1 MSETEMIW
9 DLSPMVKST
18 DPDTIKRELDSR
30 VAEAAELREKYRG
43 KLGTLDAQGL
53 LKFLELRDDFFLKC
67 EGEVKYCSLLY
78 SADSTVDVSKE
89 LLEAGRKVQMK
100 LEQALAFADVELG
113 KLLAAR
119 PSVAQDPV
127 LLEYR
132 HYLEKILRRVPHM
145 LSEAEEQL
153 VIAKDKNGVA
163 AWQLLQSD
171 WLSTRTFDIEIDGEK
186 KTLPYGKIIG
196 LYQNPNRELRKQANQ
211 TVYENL
217 GKDEIVWASA
227 IRAVCDDHLQ
237 VCSLRKYPTPMTQSL
252 IANDVDQKTIDSLMN
267 TIRKNTDLY
276 QRYLRLKAKLM
287 GLQKLANYDIAAPL
301 PNSPEMK
308 YSWKK
313 SREEALTA
321 YSEFDEEMGKW
332 VNEMFDKR
340 HIDGE
345 VRKGKE
351 SGAWCA
357 SWITGKSAFIL
368 QSFNETLDDLY
379 TQVHELGHAV
389 HAYLG
394 SRNQKLSNLDI
405 GSCIA
410 EVGSTFGELLITER
424 LLTKVKTKEE
434 KQAILANVWDGF
446 GMAAFQVSA
455 RVFFERSMY
464 AAIKNGRFLDGE
476 TIAKLWVEAR
486 NMIYGDAVEWLNA
499 MKWEWTMKPHYYMA
513 NYRFYNYPYVFA
525 QLFVF
530 ALYKLY
536 KEQGR
541 AFVPKLKRILAA
553 GSSKSPRDMAAE
565 LGLDITREEFWEKGM
580 EQAREFI
587 GMLEKTI

>member
-1 MSETEMIW
+1 MSKSEMVW

-18 DPDTIKRELDSR
+18 DPDAIKRELNSR
-30 VAEAAELREKYRG
+30 VAEAGELRDKYRG
-43 KLGTLDAQGL
+43 KIGALDAPGL
-53 LKFLELRDDFFLKC
+53 LKFLELKDDFFLKC
-67 EGEVKYCSLLY
+67 EGAVKYCSLLY

-89 LLEAGRKVQMK
+89 LLEAGRKAQMK

-113 KLLAAR
+113 KLLSAR
-119 PSVAQDPV
+119 PSLAQYPV
-127 LLEYR
+127 LAEYR
-132 HYLEKILRRVPHM
+132 HFLEKILRRVPYM

-153 VIAKDKNGVA
+153 VIVKDKNGVA

-171 WLSTRTFDIEIDGEK
+171 WLSTRTFDIEIDGEM

-196 LYQNPNRELRKQANQ
+196 LYQSPNRKLRKQANQ

-217 GKDEIVWASA
+217 GKDEIIWASA

-267 TIRKNTDLY
+267 TIRKNTSLY

-287 GLQKLANYDIAAPL
+287 GLKKLANYDIAAPL

-313 SREEALTA
+313 SREEALTT
-321 YSEFDEEMGKW
+321 YGEFDEEIGKW
-332 VNEMFDKR
+332 VNEMFKKR

-357 SWITGKSAFIL
+357 SWIRGKSAFIL

-410 EVGSTFGELLITER
+410 EVGSTFGELLLTER
-424 LLTKVKTKEE
+424 LLRTVKTKEE

-455 RVFFERSMY
+455 RVFFEQNMY
-464 AAIKNGRFLDGE
+464 DAIEKGMFLDGE

-486 NMIYGDAVEWLNA
+486 NMIYGDAVDWLDV
-499 MKWEWTMKPHYYMA
+499 MKWEWTMKPHYYLA

-530 ALYKLY
+530 ALYRLY

-541 AFVPKLKRILAA
+541 AFVPKLKKILAA
-553 GSSKSPRDMAAE
+553 GSSKSPNDMAAE
-565 LGLDITREEFWEKGM
+565 LGLDIAKEEFWEKGM

-587 GMLEKTI
+587 DMLEETI